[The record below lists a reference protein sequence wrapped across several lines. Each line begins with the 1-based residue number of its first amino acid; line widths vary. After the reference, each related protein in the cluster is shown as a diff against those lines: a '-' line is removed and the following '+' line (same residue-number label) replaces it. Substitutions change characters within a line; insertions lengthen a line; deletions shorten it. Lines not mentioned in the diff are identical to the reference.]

1 VATRSD
7 RLAARAWTRWSGFG
21 NGRGGEIAERLT
33 FVVGFVSGSP
43 AADLGPSVPSRVRHA
58 RRGRAEVIE
67 AMWIKPGQPRRYVTV
82 AWNRRCLALTDRD
95 GEIENLPNPFLAGAA
110 STSGTP
116 RIARYF

>member
-1 VATRSD
+1 
-7 RLAARAWTRWSGFG
+7 
-21 NGRGGEIAERLT
+21 
-33 FVVGFVSGSP
+33 
-43 AADLGPSVPSRVRHA
+43 
-58 RRGRAEVIE
+58 
-67 AMWIKPGQPRRYVTV
+67 MWIKPGQPRRYVTV